1 MSLDVETGGEYCGII
16 QLSDE
21 LFRKNNAGSTYNRAA
36 EAFNQYVR
44 PLDGTI
50 WNEEACHASHG
61 LTAESRQ
68 IQDGRP
74 FVTVWVQFCDWVS
87 RHIR

>member
-1 MSLDVETGGEYCGII
+1 MWVI
-16 QLSDE
+16 QLSAE
-21 LFRKNNAGSTYNRAA
+21 LFRKNTANSTYNRVP

-44 PLDGTI
+44 PPDGTI

-68 IQDGRP
+68 IRDGSP
-74 FVTVWVQFCDWVS
+74 FVTVWVQLCDEKC
-87 RHIR
+87 ILMAY